1 MARNHFDIERP
12 RRICISIAGYDGAA
26 SSKARDE
33 RKAKEKARK
42 QRATVVAQQM
52 RVEKA
57 VKEATVA
64 GAQAHADLEQINQ
77 LCTSRKQAQDM
88 SALMAAFH
96 LGGGSISEDD
106 AIREEALRQEELR
119 EEERRE
125 EERREEERRD
135 EELREEDANRD
146 WG

>member
-12 RRICISIAGYDGAA
+12 RRISIAIAGYDGAA

-33 RKAKEKARK
+33 RRAKEKARK
-42 QRATVVAQQM
+42 QRAMVVAQQT
-52 RVEKA
+52 RIEKA

-77 LCTSRKQAQDM
+77 LCTSRKQAHDM
-88 SALMAAFH
+88 SALMDAFH
-96 LGGGSISEDD
+96 LGGSSDSEDD

-135 EELREEDANRD
+135 EEHREEEANRS

>member
-12 RRICISIAGYDGAA
+12 RRISIAIAGYDGAA

-33 RKAKEKARK
+33 RRAKEKARK
-42 QRATVVAQQM
+42 QRATVVAQQT
-52 RVEKA
+52 RIEKA

-77 LCTSRKQAQDM
+77 LCTSRKQAHDM
-88 SALMAAFH
+88 SALMDAFH
-96 LGGGSISEDD
+96 LGGSSDSEDD

-125 EERREEERRD
+125 EERRD
-135 EELREEDANRD
+135 EELREEEANRS